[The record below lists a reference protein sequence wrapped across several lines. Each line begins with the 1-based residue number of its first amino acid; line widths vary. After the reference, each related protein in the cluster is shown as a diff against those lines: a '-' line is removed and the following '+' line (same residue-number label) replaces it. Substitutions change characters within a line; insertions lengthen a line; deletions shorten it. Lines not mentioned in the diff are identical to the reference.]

1 MKNNP
6 IRKGVVLESIAE
18 IESVTRE
25 DVHVRAREL
34 AFIDGRT
41 ASNVTQADYEQ
52 AKRELTGQSD
62 LDQQEAVLDALPE
75 EIRGDPT
82 PDSTGHQMPES
93 PSEEEDEEGRSE
105 SEQIAEKGVED
116 AERNQV
122 LEAAKAATK
131 QDKKES

>member
-1 MKNNP
+1 M
-6 IRKGVVLESIAE
+6 
-18 IESVTRE
+18 
-25 DVHVRAREL
+25 
-34 AFIDGRT
+34 
-41 ASNVTQADYEQ
+41 
-52 AKRELTGQSD
+52 
-62 LDQQEAVLDALPE
+62 LDALPE